1 LFCFKRTLTFSY
13 SFHSLPVSPAPT
25 DRHATIKTQQSRVAE
40 IFSSLFYL
48 DFIAHKSF
56 FKKINS
62 YTMVQLSTVRACNA
76 DLVKNHHITAVFVGG
91 TSGIGEY
98 TMRALAS
105 TVGTS
110 GSGLRAYIVGRNQK
124 AADTIIA
131 DCRKVC
137 PTGDFRFVKAKD
149 LSLIQD
155 VDRVCQDITSM
166 EEARKPD
173 GGTPCIDLLVLTQA
187 WFAFGGKLERI
198 GMYRP
203 TAASPSTRLEKLTR
217 AEKLK

>member
-1 LFCFKRTLTFSY
+1 
-13 SFHSLPVSPAPT
+13 
-25 DRHATIKTQQSRVAE
+25 
-40 IFSSLFYL
+40 
-48 DFIAHKSF
+48 
-56 FKKINS
+56 
-62 YTMVQLSTVRACNA
+62 MVQPSTVRAYNA
-76 DLVKNHHITAVFVGG
+76 ELVKNHHITAVFVGG

-110 GSGLRAYIVGRNQK
+110 GRGLRAYIVGRNQK

-173 GGTPCIDLLVLTQA
+173 GGTACIDLLVLTQA

-198 GMYRP
+198 GMYRL
-203 TAASPSTRLEKLTR
+203 TTASPSTRLEKLTR
-217 AEKLK
+217 ADQLKKKLPKVSLCLSRSSITVGCAS